1 MRSKYAYIK
10 KQKFFTEDMKMSKK
24 ILALLMAA
32 VLAFSVIALSACSK
46 ETKTEAKGET
56 ESLLPAP
63 TVEKFDVADDF
74 KIGVICLH
82 DENSTY
88 DNNFIRAINNVKT
101 ALGLSDDQVIV
112 KTNIPESSECKDA
125 ANELAKNGCKI
136 VFADSFGH
144 EEHMI
149 EAAKANPDVQFC
161 HATGT
166 RAHTEGLDNYHNAFA
181 SIYEGRFLAG
191 IAAGLKLNEM
201 IAANKITAEQAI
213 MGYVGAFT
221 YAEVISGL
229 TSFYLGAKSVCP
241 SVTMKVRYTG
251 SWYDQD
257 LEQEAANSLIN
268 TDKCVLIS
276 QHADSLGAPS
286 ACEAAGVPNIS
297 YNGSTYAAGEN
308 TFIISSAINWESYF
322 AYIIKQVVN
331 GDKIDTDWTGS
342 IATGSVILSGLNTKV
357 AAEGTKEAIDK
368 AIADFKAGT
377 LHVFAT
383 NTFTVDGKELTE
395 YMADVDSDDAYTP
408 DHNVIHDGY
417 FDESASDMRSAP
429 YFDLR
434 IDGIEFL
441 NEKY

>member
-1 MRSKYAYIK
+1 
-10 KQKFFTEDMKMSKK
+10 MSKK
-24 ILALLMAA
+24 ILALLMA
-32 VLAFSVIALSACSK
+32 VLMVTAMLALSACDGTKDNGGTTSDVSNK
-46 ETKTEAKGET
+46 EVVKGET
-56 ESLLPAP
+56 ASLLPAP
-63 TVEKFDVADDF
+63 TIEKFAVADDF

-101 ALGLSDDQVIV
+101 ALGLTDEQVIV

-125 ANELAKNGCKI
+125 ANELAAKGCKI

-166 RAHTEGLDNYHNAFA
+166 RAHTEGLANYHNAFA

-201 IAANKITAEQAI
+201 INSGKITADQAI

-251 SWYDQD
+251 SWYDQA
-257 LEQEAANSLIN
+257 LEQEAANALIA

-322 AYIIKQVVN
+322 AYIIKQVTD
-331 GDKIDTDWTGS
+331 GQAIPADWTGD
-342 IATGSVILSGLNTKV
+342 IAAGSVVLSGLNSGV
-357 AAEGTKEAIDK
+357 AAEGTKDAIDK

-383 NTFTVDGKELTE
+383 DTFTVDGKALDS
-395 YMADVDSDDAYTP
+395 YKADVDYDTAYEHETE
-408 DHNVIHDGY
+408 VISDGY
-417 FDESASDMRSAP
+417 FHESEYRSAP

-441 NEKY
+441 NEMY